1 MITKIEASK
10 RFLAD
15 HGWLKTHLL
24 FSFADYQDPNNV
36 QFGNLR
42 VFNDDVIA
50 PGAGFPEH
58 PHENMEIVTIVLEGK
73 LTHKDSIGNIG
84 TINPGE
90 VQHMTAGSG
99 IIHAE
104 YNNSNHPVHL
114 YQIWLFPREKNL
126 TPTYG
131 QKNFSN
137 NFIKNKLLP
146 IASGSEQEGAMKM
159 QTEATIYVTEL
170 ETNNTISY
178 VIPEKRGIFMYIQ
191 SGNVLINNLDFISN
205 DQARIVNEKEITITA
220 QENSK
225 FIMIEV
231 LLN

>member
-73 LTHKDSIGNIG
+73 FNI
-84 TINPGE
+84 
-90 VQHMTAGSG
+90 
-99 IIHAE
+99 
-104 YNNSNHPVHL
+104 
-114 YQIWLFPREKNL
+114 
-126 TPTYG
+126 
-131 QKNFSN
+131 
-137 NFIKNKLLP
+137 
-146 IASGSEQEGAMKM
+146 
-159 QTEATIYVTEL
+159 
-170 ETNNTISY
+170 
-178 VIPEKRGIFMYIQ
+178 
-191 SGNVLINNLDFISN
+191 
-205 DQARIVNEKEITITA
+205 
-220 QENSK
+220 
-225 FIMIEV
+225 
-231 LLN
+231 